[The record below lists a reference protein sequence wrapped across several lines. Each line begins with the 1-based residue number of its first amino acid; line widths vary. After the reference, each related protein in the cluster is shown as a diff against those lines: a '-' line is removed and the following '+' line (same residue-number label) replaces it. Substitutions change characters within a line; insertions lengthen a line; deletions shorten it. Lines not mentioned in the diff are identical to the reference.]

1 VATPNDTSSTPIF
14 WERLRDWM
22 TDTGR
27 GDGGDSDTGHSGI
40 AITVCILVSLF
51 LWFTLTL
58 RDVHTDTVEVPLR
71 VDDVPAD
78 EALVEY
84 PPSTVRLQ
92 VRGEGFNLLRMRFNP
107 PVVAVDGRQ
116 EQVDLSDIIS
126 DLGRD
131 VQVESILP
139 RSISLRKE
147 PLRTARIPIQV
158 RADLGTAAT
167 YELAAPPSVQPDSV
181 SVAGA
186 ESIIEDL
193 DAWPTERV
201 ERSNLRDSLAVRVAL
216 KDTLR
221 GLVRK
226 DRETTTLR
234 AVAVAFTESVREV
247 PVRVT
252 GVPADVVSLD
262 PSTVEVRYR
271 VALDDY
277 DEALQAE
284 ELFATVP
291 YDEIRTDTTGFVRPR
306 VNLPSGLQV
315 RDVEVRPDRLR
326 YFIALQ

>member
-1 VATPNDTSSTPIF
+1 
-14 WERLRDWM
+14 M
-22 TDTGR
+22 TDPGR
-27 GDGGDSDTGHSGI
+27 GDGSESTSGHSGV
-40 AITVCILVSLF
+40 AITVCILVALF

-71 VDDVPAD
+71 VDNVPAD

-84 PPSTVRLQ
+84 PPSTVRIQ

-107 PVVAVDGRQ
+107 PVVAVDGSQ
-116 EQVDLSDIIS
+116 DQVDLSDAVS

-131 VQVESILP
+131 VQIESILP
-139 RSISLRKE
+139 RSINLRKE

-158 RADLGTAAT
+158 RAELTTAPT
-167 YELAAPPSVQPDSV
+167 YELVDPPSVQPDSV
-181 SVAGA
+181 TVAGA

-193 DAWPTERV
+193 LAWPTERV
-201 ERSNLRDSLAVRVAL
+201 ERSSLRDSLEVRVAL

-226 DRETTTLR
+226 DREATTLR
-234 AVAVAFTESVREV
+234 AVAVAFTESIREV

-277 DEALQAE
+277 DEAQRAE

-306 VNLPSGLQV
+306 VNLPSGLEV
-315 RDVEVRPDRLR
+315 RDVEVRPERLR

>member
-1 VATPNDTSSTPIF
+1 MATPNDTSSTPIF

-22 TDTGR
+22 TDPGR
-27 GDGGDSDTGHSGI
+27 GDGSESTSGHSGV
-40 AITVCILVSLF
+40 AITVCILVALF

-71 VDDVPAD
+71 VDNVPAD

-84 PPSTVRLQ
+84 PPSTVRIQ

-107 PVVAVDGRQ
+107 PVVAVDGSQ
-116 EQVDLSDIIS
+116 DQVDLSDAVS

-131 VQVESILP
+131 VQIESILP
-139 RSISLRKE
+139 RSINLRKE

-158 RADLGTAAT
+158 RAELTTAPT
-167 YELAAPPSVQPDSV
+167 YELVDPPSVQPDSV
-181 SVAGA
+181 TVAGA

-193 DAWPTERV
+193 LAWPTERV
-201 ERSNLRDSLAVRVAL
+201 ERSSLRDSLEVRVAL

-226 DRETTTLR
+226 DREATTLR
-234 AVAVAFTESVREV
+234 AVAVAFTESIREV

-277 DEALQAE
+277 DEAQRAE

-306 VNLPSGLQV
+306 VNLPSGLEV
-315 RDVEVRPDRLR
+315 RDVEVRPERLR